1 MKEFLDKQG
10 LEVFYNEL
18 NKTFGPKEQIL
29 LSINIRQQMIDFDY
43 ENILGFDVDI
53 NNTIAVVGGA
63 YVGISRLA

>member
-29 LSINIRQQMIDFDY
+29 LSINIRQ
-43 ENILGFDVDI
+43 
-53 NNTIAVVGGA
+53 
-63 YVGISRLA
+63 